1 MPFTAPLEV
10 IEAQT
15 GDQPTAVILI
25 LHGLGADGRDF
36 LPVAEQLDLS
46 SIGPVRFLFPSA
58 PSMPVTLN
66 GGYVMPAWYDILGT
80 DLVRREDEGGLRQAR
95 SAIDGLIANE
105 IVRGIAAHRIVVA
118 GFSQGCAMALMT
130 GLRFGQRL
138 AGIAALSG
146 YLPLAATTAAERSAA
161 NADVPIFMAHGTRDG
176 VVPMARAEASRD
188 ALQALGY
195 RVDWHPYPMEHSVCP
210 QEIADLQAW
219 LVRVLA

>member
-105 IVRGIAAHRIVVA
+105 IARGIAANRIVVA

-161 NADVPIFMAHGTRDG
+161 NAGVPIFMAHGTRDG

-195 RVDWHPYPMEHSVCP
+195 GVEWHPYPMEHSVCP

>member
-25 LHGLGADGRDF
+25 LHGLGANGRDF

-66 GGYVMPAWYDILGT
+66 GGYVMGT

-105 IVRGIAAHRIVVA
+105 IARGIAAHRIVVA

-130 GLRFGQRL
+130 GLRFDQRL

-146 YLPLAATTAAERSAA
+146 YLPLAATTAAERSVA
-161 NADVPIFMAHGTRDG
+161 NAGVPIFMAHGTRDG
-176 VVPMARAEASRD
+176 VVTIARAEASRD
-188 ALQALGY
+188 ALQSLGY
-195 RVDWHPYPMEHSVCP
+195 GVDWHPYSMEHSVCP
-210 QEIADLQAW
+210 QEISDLQAW
-219 LVRVLA
+219 LLRVLA